1 MDPGEKTSAVLKREF
16 GEEAMNS
23 LQKSRADTQI
33 PKKEEELDLIP
44 NSQDGFNSTNA
55 YLMPLMGSWGW
66 GGSRVSPQH
75 GLWSESSGLGSQ
87 L

>member
-1 MDPGEKTSAVLKREF
+1 MRTQEP
-16 GEEAMNS
+16 EAKG
-23 LQKSRADTQI
+23 LGKSRADTQI

-66 GGSRVSPQH
+66 GGSRGSPQH